1 MAKNKLEELTAV
13 TKPET
18 DMLDTMETNYTKVE
32 MYIEENQKS
41 LGIIVGVV
49 VAIVAGYFA
58 FQKFYSEPKEV
69 EAAADMFQAEQYFA
83 KDSLNKAIKGDG
95 INLGFEQVIEEYGF
109 TKSANLAH
117 YYLGVS
123 YLKQGKFE
131 DAIAQLED
139 FDSSDEIL
147 GPIAI
152 GAIGDAKMELS
163 KTDEA
168 IDSYLKAA
176 NKKKNKFTSP
186 IYLMKAGLAY
196 ESKKEYTN
204 ALKTYEIIKS
214 DYPETNE
221 GRNADKYIA
230 RAKLLTEN

>member
-1 MAKNKLEELTAV
+1 M
-13 TKPET
+13 
-18 DMLDTMETNYTKVE
+18 
-32 MYIEENQKS
+32 
-41 LGIIVGVV
+41 
-49 VAIVAGYFA
+49 
-58 FQKFYSEPKEV
+58 
-69 EAAADMFQAEQYFA
+69 
-83 KDSLNKAIKGDG
+83 NKAIKGDG
-95 INLGFEQVIEEYGF
+95 VNLGFEQVIEEYGF

-152 GAIGDAKMELS
+152 GAIGDAQMELS

-176 NKKKNKFTSP
+176 NKKKNKLF
-186 IYLMKAGLAY
+186 
-196 ESKKEYTN
+196 
-204 ALKTYEIIKS
+204 
-214 DYPETNE
+214 
-221 GRNADKYIA
+221 
-230 RAKLLTEN
+230 KLLL

>member
-1 MAKNKLEELTAV
+1 MAKNKIDELTEV

-18 DMLDTMETNYTKVE
+18 DILDTVENSYSKVE

-41 LGIIVGVV
+41 LAIIVGVI

-58 FQKFYSEPKEV
+58 FQKLYMAPKEA

-83 KDSLNKAIKGDG
+83 KDSLTKAIKGDG
-95 INLGFEQVIEEYGF
+95 INLGFEAVIEEYSF
-109 TKSANLAH
+109 TKAANLAH

-139 FDSSDEIL
+139 FDSNDEIL
-147 GPIAI
+147 GPIAA
-152 GAIGDAKMELS
+152 GAIGDAQMELN
-163 KTDEA
+163 KTDDA
-168 IDSYLKAA
+168 IDSYIKAA

-186 IYLMKAGLAY
+186 IYLMKAGVAY
-196 ESKKEYTN
+196 EDKKEYAN
-204 ALKTYEIIKS
+204 ALKIYETIKN
-214 DYPETNE
+214 DYAETNE
-221 GRNADKYIA
+221 GRNVDKYIA
-230 RAKLLTEN
+230 RAKLLTSN